1 MDDTGNNNQSS
12 AERLWKA
19 IIRLMIEVSS
29 EMRPLMAEYGLT
41 GPQWANLR
49 TLAQAGPEGLRLSE
63 ISKRLRV
70 TEGNITGV
78 IDRLEQSGLVVR
90 VPHPEDRRVI
100 IAQLTPAGKQLCE
113 RVGPIFAARL
123 DQLFSGLSE
132 SSRHAL
138 ANTLENL
145 ARQVEAAGESSNR
158 PESEP
163 VEVPK

>member
-1 MDDTGNNNQSS
+1 MDHTGSDNRSS

-19 IIRLMIEVSS
+19 IIRLMTEVSS

-41 GPQWANLR
+41 GPQWANLQV
-49 TLAQAGPEGLRLSE
+49 LVQAGPEGLRLSE

-78 IDRLEQSGLVVR
+78 IDRLEESGLVAR

-100 IAQLTPAGKQLCE
+100 LARLTPAGQELCR
-113 RVGPIFAARL
+113 RVGPTFTARL
-123 DQLFSGLSE
+123 DKLFSSLPE
-132 SSRHAL
+132 AKRLAL
-138 ANTLENL
+138 AGTLEKI
-145 ARQVEAAGESSNR
+145 AQQVEATGGGSCR
-158 PESEP
+158 PEP